1 VPARPAN
8 RPARVGARGVLAVII
23 TGAVLVIALW
33 WHSTPGVHGLGGW
46 LTGAGQVLGL
56 LCGYGV
62 VVLVALMAR
71 LPPLERGLGTD
82 KLASWHAMGGRYIVS
97 LVVAHGLFIV
107 WGYAVTAHANVVSE
121 SATLLTQY
129 PDVLMATVAGFLLL
143 SIGIVSMRAAR
154 RRVRYETWYFLH
166 LYTYLAIALAFSHQL
181 ADGAAFV
188 GNLAARFWWSAMYL
202 TVLVLVLW
210 YRFAVP
216 LLSYRKH
223 RFEVLG
229 VKAEGPGVIS
239 VYIGGRRLEELD
251 AEPGQ
256 FFRWRFLT
264 RSLWWS
270 SHPFSLS
277 AAPGDDVLRITVKNL
292 GDHSQALAQ
301 LRPGTRIFAEGPYGA
316 FTPADSGRGVVLLA
330 GGVGITPLR
339 AIFATLPGHVTLI
352 YRASSER
359 DLVFPRGTR
368 RDRGRAR
375 RDRALPG
382 RVAGPDPRRPAVA
395 ACTAVPGTRPGPAG
409 SIRLRAGR
417 HDFRRRPRAACR
429 RGAAAAHP
437 LRVVRVLR
445 GDLRHAPG
453 DPGRH
458 RHHRRSRGPAVVQ
471 VARAVRP
478 GGGHDRRHGRYLGLL
493 DFDLVLGRRTDRSR
507 PRGVPAG
514 VDSQEPAGG
523 RDLRRREG
531 G

>member
-1 VPARPAN
+1 MTSVARRSGPASHAGAQAYPGSRREQAPHPAPSRRPPSARPVPARPGN

-23 TGAVLVIALW
+23 AGAVMVIVLW

-46 LTGAGQVLGL
+46 LTGAGEVLGL

-62 VVLVALMAR
+62 VVLVALMSR

-82 KLASWHAMGGRYIVS
+82 KLARWHAMGGRYIVS
-97 LVVAHGLFIV
+97 LVVAHGLLIV
-107 WGYAVTAHANVVSE
+107 WGYAATAHASVLSE

-143 SIGIVSMRAAR
+143 GIGIVSMRAAR

-188 GNLAARFWWSAMYL
+188 SNLAARFWWSAMYL

-210 YRFAVP
+210 YRIAVP
-216 LLSYRKH
+216 LLSYRRH
-223 RFEVLG
+223 RFEILG

-239 VYIGGRRLEELD
+239 VFIGGRRFEELD

-277 AAPGDDVLRITVKNL
+277 AAPGSDMLRITVKNL
-292 GDHSQALAQ
+292 GDHSQALAR
-301 LRPGTRIFAEGPYGA
+301 LKPGTRVFAEGPYGA

-339 AIFATLPGHVTLI
+339 AIFATLPGQVTLI

-359 DLVFPRGTR
+359 DLVF
-368 RDRGRAR
+368 RDELDAI
-375 RDRALPG
+375 
-382 RVAGPDPRRPAVA
+382 A
-395 ACTAVPGTRPGPAG
+395 AA
-409 SIRLRAGR
+409 
-417 HDFRRRPRAACR
+417 
-429 RGAAAAHP
+429 RGATVHYLVGSRTEIGGDP
-437 LRVVRVLR
+437 LSPRVLR
-445 GDLRHAPG
+445 SLVPG
-453 DPGRH
+453 LDQQEAYVC
-458 RHHRRSRGPAVVQ
+458 GPSGMTSA
-471 VARAVRP
+471 AVRAL
-478 GGGHDRRHGRYLGLL
+478 RAA
-493 DFDLVLGRRTDRSR
+493 
-507 PRGVPAG
+507 GVPRQRIH
-514 VDSQEPAGG
+514 SESF
-523 RDLRRREG
+523 EF
-531 G
+531 